1 MTSHELRRASRPNV
15 IRLARYLGI
24 ELTWETTY
32 EGLIAAVGF
41 ATTVTNISNQEERR

>member
-1 MTSHELRRASRPNV
+1 MTHTELRKATRTNV

-32 EGLIAAVGF
+32 EGLIAVVGF
-41 ATTVTNISNQEERR
+41 ATTVTVELRR